1 MKYTNTQ
8 KDYFYNCLKTAKIG
22 EELVKEFFEKKGY
35 KVQDVSDDKEWQ
47 EHDIDLLVYQ
57 NDKLIHKIE
66 VKTDEKA
73 LATGNVFIETKSNQS
88 LGWIWK
94 TEADYIYIVIP
105 NIKIYVLYKDEF
117 VAWFRNNM
125 HNCKSK
131 SSQTTTKNGEFLYNN
146 WGRLVPMSVLDRLE
160 FVHII
165 PLK

>member
-8 KDYFYNCLKTAKIG
+8 KDYFYSCLRTAKIG
-22 EELVKEFFEKKGY
+22 EEIVADIFKKDGY
-35 KVQDVSDDKEWQ
+35 TIQDVSENKEWQ
-47 EHDIDLLVYQ
+47 ESDVDLLVYK
-57 NDKLIHKIE
+57 NNKLVHKIE

-73 LATGNVFIETKSNQS
+73 LETGNVFIETKSNQS
-88 LGWIWK
+88 LGWVWK

-117 VAWFRNNM
+117 VAWFRENM
-125 HNCKSK
+125 YRYQSASSK
-131 SSQTTTKNGEFLYNN
+131 TTDKYGNFLYHT
-146 WGRLVPMSVLDRLE
+146 WGRLVPMSILDSQE